1 MKDGWAD
8 RPRISKIAGA
18 MYPSHLDPKTRD
30 EMIRANLEQEAG
42 LKRRISEGDRM
53 YGGAMV
59 GANAFAVAGD
69 VPSLHDAGSFPNGEQ
84 GAIGTEDDG
93 AGAGG

>member
-1 MKDGWAD
+1 MKEGWKD

-42 LKRRISEGDRM
+42 LKRRMSEGDRM
-53 YGGAMV
+53 YGRGQRPQSWW
-59 GANAFAVAGD
+59 D
-69 VPSLHDAGSFPNGEQ
+69 KQRSK
-84 GAIGTEDDG
+84 
-93 AGAGG
+93 